1 MKRITKFKT
10 IQKFCFALR
19 AFTFVFFI
27 IFSIEKANGQD
38 GRFVLEGIGGSPQT
52 IGTNTL
58 DMYAAPFLANK
69 KDTRVQFLYEAAETG
84 LFLADDAG
92 YNVITSLAFQVTGFA
107 GLSSLQSYEMEN
119 IKISMGHTIATYDG
133 YGGTEVW
140 GIKMPP
146 EGYCTWAGSSDP
158 FAEPLQLVKNS
169 FNLVISE
176 TGWVELVLDTPFVWD
191 GINSIV
197 VELCKADPKIGA
209 SPSFNGGRYQFA
221 GIKHTSPSGSAD
233 YTLTRSLYSVNNN
246 GTGSSYTSGCAMAIS
261 GSASTYN
268 TSGQLSSSY
277 RKYRPNIRFTF
288 QCAGAPASGE
298 AIIFSENYCLG
309 GSVNLQVVND
319 EKSSGLNYQWLYS
332 YADDDNFL
340 PIPGETSANL
350 IVERAEVDIWYKR
363 DVGCDFDAVVGTRS
377 SFPVKVKGIN
387 TWDGTFWS
395 FGSEP
400 SSTSPV
406 RIQGDFDTAVN
417 GSGVLE
423 ACSLQIVSGTF
434 IVRSGDVI
442 SIKEKLFVHED
453 ASVVFENNAS
463 LIQED
468 DTAVNEGK
476 IVYKRDSQPVRLLDY
491 TYWSSPVSG
500 MTPNQFSPGTP
511 VNRIYHWNHLTTGS
525 NPQSWVGGVANTP
538 MVAGKGYI
546 IRAPNGYPTSGT
558 GTVFSGIFEGIPNN
572 GVITVPAQGGSGNWN
587 LIGNPY
593 PAAIDAEKFLLTN
606 SSILD
611 GTIRLWTHNTLPSA
625 IPSYPG
631 FSPQALNYS
640 SDDYATYNLSGSIGF
655 PADNSGANNAEPGK
669 FIGAGQSFMI
679 EGGASSGDVI
689 FNNEMRKKESGY
701 DNSQFFRNS
710 ESSLSQEEDEKN
722 RLWLEVIHQNG
733 KFNQAMVGY
742 IQGATNDLDW
752 GYDSKIRPSGDLKIY
767 SLVGEN
773 KLSIQGKALPFSS
786 NDSIPLGLTTI
797 LSGEFLIN
805 LYQFDNLFENQSVY
819 LLDKYTNTFHDIKEG
834 MYVFTSLPGTFDD
847 RFELR
852 FTNEILSLNP
862 NVNTKNSILCYAND
876 SSIIIKSNDIQMQ
889 SILIFDSAGR
899 LLFEKNKMNL
909 SEIIISDVIKNN
921 QLLLVQVKTENGI
934 KSTQKIIF

>member
-1 MKRITKFKT
+1 MKMINKFNSIQNQCITFK
-10 IQKFCFALR
+10 AL
-19 AFTFVFFI
+19 FLLLFVFF
-27 IFSIEKANGQD
+27 SANTTSGQD
-38 GRFVLEGIGGSPQT
+38 GQFVLEGIGGAPQT

-84 LFLADDAG
+84 LFLADDSG
-92 YNVITSLAFQVTGFA
+92 YNVITSLAFQVTGFS
-107 GLSSLQSYEMEN
+107 GLSSLQSYQMEN

-133 YGGTEVW
+133 YGGTEIW

-176 TGWVELVLDTPFVWD
+176 TGWVELVLDIPFVWD

-209 SPSFNGGRYQFA
+209 SPAFNGGRYQFA
-221 GIKHTSPSGSAD
+221 GIKHTTPSGSND

-246 GTGSSYTSGCAMAIS
+246 GTGSSYTSGCEMTVS
-261 GSASTYN
+261 GPATTYN
-268 TSGQLSSSY
+268 TSNALSTSI

-288 QCAGAPASGE
+288 QCAGAPASGQ

-309 GSVNLQVVND
+309 GNVNLQVIND
-319 EKSSGLNYQWLYS
+319 EKSTGLNYQWLYS

-340 PIPGETSANL
+340 PIPGETYAAL
-350 IVERAEVDIWYKR
+350 VVERAEVDIWYKR

-400 SSTSPV
+400 LPTSPV
-406 RIQGDFDTAVN
+406 RIHGDFDTAVN
-417 GSGVLE
+417 GSDVLE
-423 ACSLQIVSGTF
+423 ACSLQILSGTF
-434 IVRSGDVI
+434 TVRSGDVI

-453 ASVVFENNAS
+453 ASVIFENNAS
-463 LIQED
+463 LIQEND
-468 DTAVNEGK
+468 AAVNEGK
-476 IVYKRDSQPVRLLDY
+476 ISYKRDSQPVRLLDY

-500 MTPNQFSPGTP
+500 MTPSEFSSGTP

-525 NPQSWVGGVANTP
+525 NPQSWVGGIANTP

-558 GTVFSGIFEGIPNN
+558 GTVFSGTFEGVPNN
-572 GVITVPAQGGSGNWN
+572 GLITVPAQGGSGNWN

-593 PAAIDAEKFLLTN
+593 PAAIDADKFLIEN

-611 GTIRLWTHNTLPSA
+611 GTIRFWTHNTLPSA

-655 PADNSGANNAEPGK
+655 PADNIGANNTEPGR

-679 EGGASSGDVI
+679 EGGASSGNVT

-710 ESSLSQEEDEKN
+710 ESSLSQEEVEKN
-722 RLWLEVIHQNG
+722 RLWLEIIHQNG

-742 IQGATNDLDW
+742 IQGATNDVDW
-752 GYDSKIRPSGDLKIY
+752 GYDSKIRPSGDVKIY
-767 SLVGEN
+767 TLVGEN
-773 KLSIQGKALPFSS
+773 KLAIQGKALPFNS
-786 NDSIPLGLTTI
+786 NDSILLGLTTN
-797 LSGEFLIN
+797 LSGEFLLN
-805 LYQFDNLFENQSVY
+805 LYQFDNFFVNQEVY
-819 LLDKYTNTFHDIKEG
+819 LMDKYTNTFHDIKNG
-834 MYVFTSLPGTFDD
+834 MYAFTSLSGTFDD

-852 FTNEILSLNP
+852 FTNETLSLNP
-862 NVNTKNSILCYAND
+862 IFNTKNSILCYAND
-876 SSIIIKSNDIQMQ
+876 SDIVIKSKDIHIQ
-889 SILIFDSAGR
+889 SIMIFDGSGR
-899 LLFEKNKMNL
+899 LLFDKNKL
-909 SEIIISDVIKNN
+909 GISEIIISDVTKNN
-921 QLLLVQVKTENGI
+921 QLLLVQVETEDGI